1 MFIRALC
8 VLGIK
13 TKDGRSPIWPGS
25 VAEVDDADGL
35 RMIELGCA
43 TETGAVPS
51 ERPGS
56 TAPVSVPGEN
66 PTETGNARNEPSEG
80 ENGDLEAMSYTEL
93 KAMAKEMGIEA
104 GKIKSKS
111 GMIDAIRAAQ
121 ADEFPDLA
129 PLGVIE

>member
-56 TAPVSVPGEN
+56 TAPVSVPSEN
-66 PTETGNARNEPSEG
+66 SNETGNARNEPSEG

>member
-35 RMIELGCA
+35 HMIELGCA

-56 TAPVSVPGEN
+56 TAPVSVPSEN
-66 PTETGNARNEPSEG
+66 SNETGNARNEPSEG